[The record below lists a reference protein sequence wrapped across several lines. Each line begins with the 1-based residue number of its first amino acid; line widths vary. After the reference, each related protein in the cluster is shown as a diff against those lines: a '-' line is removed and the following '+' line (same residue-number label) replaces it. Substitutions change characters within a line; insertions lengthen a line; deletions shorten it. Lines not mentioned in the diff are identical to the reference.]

1 MAKKMQNDSLYSSMM
16 NDIID
21 TNQNLQNDLA
31 VFDYA
36 AMTGDWGAFG
46 SYVNAAYDSSAD
58 YWKLMDDGSL
68 AYDGKANLYDENG
81 KLIYKTDSQGIQGWS
96 IPQKLY
102 HLKGEFFYCKNKGR

>member
-1 MAKKMQNDSLYSSMM
+1 MQNDSLYKSMM

-46 SYVNAAYDSSAD
+46 SYVNVAYDSSAD
-58 YWKLMDDGSL
+58 LL
-68 AYDGKANLYDENG
+68 
-81 KLIYKTDSQGIQGWS
+81 
-96 IPQKLY
+96 
-102 HLKGEFFYCKNKGR
+102 